1 MQKVTEK
8 PSSRRRGRSPAARDD
23 PPEEVRD
30 RLAELLPEEAL
41 QDALKGLA
49 PEEITGSGGL
59 MTQLAGR
66 VIDAALR
73 GELTDH
79 LGYPPGQAPPG
90 GSGNHRNGATA
101 KTVQSD
107 LGPVAVNTPRDRQGT
122 FEPQLVAKRQ
132 TRLAGLD
139 EKILGLYAG
148 GMSVRDI
155 ASHMTDLYGVQI
167 GRDTIS
173 RVTDAVLEDIAAW
186 RARPLDTLYPI
197 VYLDAIMVKV
207 TEDRSVKTRACY
219 LAVGVNLDGER
230 ELLGLWWQETE
241 GAKFWLAVLND
252 LHQRGVADVLICC
265 VDGLTG
271 FPEAIGA
278 VFPETWIQTCIVH
291 MIRSSMRYVSWI
303 DRKKLMPD
311 LRKVYSAAN
320 AEEAERQLELFDE
333 TWGAKYPMVAQA
345 WRQRWEYVIPFLS
358 LPADLR
364 RVVYTTNAIEGLNR
378 QIRKAIKTRGHFPDE
393 QAATKLIYL
402 ALIRAEVKWKKVMH
416 WTAALRALKIH
427 FGDRIPD

>member
-8 PSSRRRGRSPAARDD
+8 PSSKRQGDRAARDAVPVG

-41 QDALKGLA
+41 QDALKGLDSS
-49 PEEITGSGGL
+49 EITGSGGL
-59 MTQLAGR
+59 LSQLASR

-101 KTVQSD
+101 KTVHSD
-107 LGPVAVNTPRDRQGT
+107 LGPVGVNTPRDRQGT

-155 ASHMTDLYGVQI
+155 AGHLQELYGVQI

-186 RARPLDTLYPI
+186 RSRPLEAIYPI

-207 TEDRSVKTRACY
+207 TE
-219 LAVGVNLDGER
+219 
-230 ELLGLWWQETE
+230 
-241 GAKFWLAVLND
+241 
-252 LHQRGVADVLICC
+252 
-265 VDGLTG
+265 
-271 FPEAIGA
+271 
-278 VFPETWIQTCIVH
+278 
-291 MIRSSMRYVSWI
+291 
-303 DRKKLMPD
+303 
-311 LRKVYSAAN
+311 
-320 AEEAERQLELFDE
+320 
-333 TWGAKYPMVAQA
+333 
-345 WRQRWEYVIPFLS
+345 
-358 LPADLR
+358 
-364 RVVYTTNAIEGLNR
+364 
-378 QIRKAIKTRGHFPDE
+378 
-393 QAATKLIYL
+393 
-402 ALIRAEVKWKKVMH
+402 
-416 WTAALRALKIH
+416 
-427 FGDRIPD
+427 